1 MENQHKFT
9 AKRFGFA
16 FLGFVI
22 VNIVAAIF
30 ILPWSIWI
38 GATVRMG
45 KLFEEGGIILN
56 LRKSEAIVV
65 NWLKYFFDGLI
76 FMSYVVGIVI
86 TLIGLVFGEW
96 KIQGAFLVL
105 AVSYILPLGLGLI
118 KEFLLVLPFGKYV
131 KLEEIADNTKK
142 Q

>member
-1 MENQHKFT
+1 MENQHNFT

-16 FLGFVI
+16 FLGFLI
-22 VNIVAAIF
+22 INIVAAIF

-38 GATVRMG
+38 AATVRMG
-45 KLFEEGGIILN
+45 KLFEDGGVLIN

-65 NWLKYFFDGLI
+65 NWMKYFMDGLI
-76 FMSYVVGIVI
+76 FISYVIGFLISLSLLVDSGFKGFMAGII
-86 TLIGLVFGEW
+86 F
-96 KIQGAFLVL
+96 
-105 AVSYILPLGLGLI
+105 SYMMPLGISLV

-142 Q
+142 